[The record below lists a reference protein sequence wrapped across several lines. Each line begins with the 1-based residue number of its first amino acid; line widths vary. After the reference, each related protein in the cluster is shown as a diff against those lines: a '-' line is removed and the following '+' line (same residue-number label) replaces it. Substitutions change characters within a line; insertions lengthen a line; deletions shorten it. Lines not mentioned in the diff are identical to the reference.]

1 MAAAIDIKNL
11 SFAYT
16 AGKNVL
22 SDLSLDVRA
31 GEKIGIIGPS
41 GAGKSTLLLHLN
53 GILTGEGVVKVGG
66 VTVEKRNL
74 PDVRRMVGLIFEN
87 PDDQLFNPTV
97 EEDIAFGPLN
107 FGLSRGEVDVRVKD
121 AIYAMNL
128 DGFEGLESHHLSMG
142 ERKRVALATVL
153 AIRPEV
159 IAFDEP
165 FSSLDPGMVQQ
176 LINIINGLDATV
188 VIVSQSIMPMLAC
201 CERLAL
207 LHHGRI
213 LASGPAKDIV
223 NDRELMKSAGMDLDF
238 HLKVYRDFFQT

>member
-1 MAAAIDIKNL
+1 MAAAIEIKNL

-16 AGKNVL
+16 SGRNVL
-22 SDLSLDVRA
+22 SGISLDVRA

-53 GILTGEGVVKVGG
+53 GILAGEGLVKVGG
-66 VTVEKRNL
+66 VMVEKRNL
-74 PDVRRMVGLIFEN
+74 AAVRRMVGLIFEN

-97 EEDIAFGPLN
+97 EEDVAFGPLN
-107 FGLSRGEVDVRVKD
+107 FGFNHGEVNARVKE
-121 AIYAMNL
+121 AIEAMNL
-128 DGFEGLESHHLSMG
+128 AGMENLESHHLSMG
-142 ERKRVALATVL
+142 ERRRVALATVL
-153 AIRPEV
+153 AIKPEV

-176 LINIINGLDATV
+176 LVGIINGLEATV

-207 LHHGRI
+207 LYGGRI
-213 LASGPAKDIV
+213 LADGPAKDIV
-223 NDRELMKSAGMDLDF
+223 NDHELMKSVGMDLDF